1 MITVFTSPTCPKC
14 KILKSKLEETGIK
27 FEESQ
32 DYGRMQGLMSLP
44 AIEQEDGTIMTF
56 EYSMLWLGLIERGEN
71 RW

>member
-14 KILKSKLEETGIK
+14 KILKSKLKEKGIK

-44 AIEQEDGTIMTF
+44 ALELEDGTLQTY
-56 EYSMLWLGLIERGEN
+56 EYAMLWLSMMEKD
-71 RW
+71 